1 MCIGSDV
8 NIEIPRSR
16 AVALLGIEIDG
27 RIVLQHLSISE
38 TAGILVRRFTES

>member
-1 MCIGSDV
+1 MCIGSNV

-27 RIVLQHLSISE
+27 GIALQHFSISE
-38 TAGILVRRFTES
+38 TAGILVRKFTES